1 MGVIPDKIL
10 ESKNVYR
17 LLVLLALASV
27 AVNFFFPALKS
38 HALPNTIAM
47 YSIRPVNN
55 FDKNLYNHA
64 DGSPTKNV
72 QTLTMQDI
80 FKGNLGRVDKF
91 GDGYNAHNLN
101 ELQIVKYMQ
110 GCYGDF
116 FSGSSKTAWDIVVAA
131 LGMSATD
138 YKDLTNLLNVAQ
150 KNQGTGASVCT
161 CIDDMYAASVD
172 MNKLGYNWGYENAA
186 WSDYDAI
193 DSTSSGGPLTQEEI
207 NKFNVDTG
215 DKLIEGDAH
224 VEDEAAFIA
233 YLATKV
239 VDNAGK
245 YVPPSDFWQEMNQGH
260 YLANAYNL
268 DSHADFTDP
277 DTRKKYHE
285 DITRLCIESAI
296 PMHALAYEDTAPTA
310 LLAMIGQLL
319 LILAAVQIHSSFVH
333 ADHDFDNPEGF
344 AASHSAKVVGN
355 VRDDSNQS
363 KPGQDMT
370 AKQGEYTESLKNLQ
384 WLKGVLAVG
393 ILVVLFWQSIVEYSL
408 FDNTEKDHMKYRT
421 MAKQHDATPVLTIF
435 TYVGTF
441 LAVFV
446 TLLFEYIMYTAH
458 REILAKEQKM
468 TTKSK
473 TPVLWSFHR
482 NGNTA
487 MVLKHIASD
496 VPLIVGFSLLG
507 IAVLMQSNVTATHS
521 VIGLGLLLVIAG
533 FMQHVSNV
541 IKGLYTRI
549 CARLDARLVTQ
560 LTMYDAFMTNSH
572 FEVLPDGTN
581 VPARELNPTASDIL
595 NGDKFDIK
603 SQTVVETTVRPVL
616 QYFGYSRLYIFLVV
630 LLSMFAFLFV
640 AKDTTHVH
648 SLHTMLGGQLIYFS
662 IAFVFCNVGFDVLY
676 ELLPFMFEDPSTEKM
691 RIFTILLYVLFFNLN
706 QMLYF
711 FRIPGA

>member
-1 MGVIPDKIL
+1 
-10 ESKNVYR
+10 
-17 LLVLLALASV
+17 
-27 AVNFFFPALKS
+27 
-38 HALPNTIAM
+38 
-47 YSIRPVNN
+47 
-55 FDKNLYNHA
+55 
-64 DGSPTKNV
+64 
-72 QTLTMQDI
+72 
-80 FKGNLGRVDKF
+80 
-91 GDGYNAHNLN
+91 
-101 ELQIVKYMQ
+101 
-110 GCYGDF
+110 
-116 FSGSSKTAWDIVVAA
+116 
-131 LGMSATD
+131 
-138 YKDLTNLLNVAQ
+138 
-150 KNQGTGASVCT
+150 
-161 CIDDMYAASVD
+161 
-172 MNKLGYNWGYENAA
+172 
-186 WSDYDAI
+186 
-193 DSTSSGGPLTQEEI
+193 
-207 NKFNVDTG
+207 
-215 DKLIEGDAH
+215 
-224 VEDEAAFIA
+224 
-233 YLATKV
+233 
-239 VDNAGK
+239 
-245 YVPPSDFWQEMNQGH
+245 
-260 YLANAYNL
+260 
-268 DSHADFTDP
+268 
-277 DTRKKYHE
+277 
-285 DITRLCIESAI
+285 
-296 PMHALAYEDTAPTA
+296 
-310 LLAMIGQLL
+310 
-319 LILAAVQIHSSFVH
+319 
-333 ADHDFDNPEGF
+333 
-344 AASHSAKVVGN
+344 
-355 VRDDSNQS
+355 
-363 KPGQDMT
+363 
-370 AKQGEYTESLKNLQ
+370 
-384 WLKGVLAVG
+384 
-393 ILVVLFWQSIVEYSL
+393 
-408 FDNTEKDHMKYRT
+408 MKYRT